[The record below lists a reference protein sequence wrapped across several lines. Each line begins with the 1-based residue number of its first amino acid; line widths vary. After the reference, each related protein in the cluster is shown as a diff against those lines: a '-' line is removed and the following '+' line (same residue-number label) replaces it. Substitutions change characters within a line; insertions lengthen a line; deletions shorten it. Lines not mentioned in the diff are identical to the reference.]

1 MALSMKP
8 RLLLLD
14 EPTAGM
20 SDAETEHMVCL
31 IRRLHKEHGLSI
43 LFIEHDMDI
52 VFDIA
57 ESITVLDQGR
67 KIAEG
72 LPQEI
77 SVNQKVRAAYLGGAA

>member
-1 MALSMKP
+1 MALCRRP

-20 SDAETEHMVCL
+20 SDAETEHMVRL
-31 IRRLHKEHGLSI
+31 VNRLHKERGLSI

-52 VFDIA
+52 VFNIA
-57 ESITVLDQGR
+57 ERITVLDQGH

-72 LPQEI
+72 TPAEI
-77 SVNQKVRAAYLGGAA
+77 SANERVRAAYLGEAE